1 MPDKTS
7 ETTANPKKKGSA
19 VIWIVLHAMLAV
31 YALSSVCAKLAGQ
44 EEPLSFKFCM
54 YYGILLLL
62 LGLYAIGWQQIIK
75 RMPLT
80 AAYANKAV
88 GVIWAC
94 IYGVIFFGEK
104 ITTGK
109 IISGILTI
117 SGVVLF
123 AIADSGDTEE
133 ADRQDVKE
141 TAENTAFQE
150 KTTTSVNAE
159 NTDKITDVTNETA
172 KPDTDERGG
181 DASC

>member
-1 MPDKTS
+1 MRKNHTEEKS
-7 ETTANPKKKGSA
+7 NQKKGSA
-19 VIWIVLHAMLAV
+19 IIWIVLHVMLAV

-44 EEPLSFKFCM
+44 EETFSFKFFL
-54 YYGILLLL
+54 YYGLLLLL

-94 IYGVIFFGEK
+94 IYGMIFFGEK

-109 IISGILTI
+109 VVSGILTI
-117 SGVVLF
+117 AGVVLF
-123 AIADSGDTEE
+123 AIADSDDREE
-133 ADRQDVKE
+133 TDKKDAVE
-141 TAENTAFQE
+141 TLENGAFQE
-150 KTTTSVNAE
+150 KTTIPVNTE

-172 KPDTDERGG
+172 GSDTDVRGG
-181 DASC
+181 DA

>member
-1 MPDKTS
+1 MRDDHS
-7 ETTANPKKKGSA
+7 EKKQKKGNA
-19 VIWIVLHAMLAV
+19 LIWIVLHAMLAV
-31 YALSSVCAKLAGQ
+31 YALSSVCAKMAGQ

-104 ITTGK
+104 ITPGK
-109 IISGILTI
+109 IISALLTI
-117 SGVVLF
+117 AGVVLF
-123 AIADSGDTEE
+123 AFADS
-133 ADRQDVKE
+133 
-141 TAENTAFQE
+141 N
-150 KTTTSVNAE
+150 
-159 NTDKITDVTNETA
+159 
-172 KPDTDERGG
+172 ERGG
-181 DASC
+181 DKS